1 MRRAVLAVL
10 SLVAVVAGCTST
22 GGTAGPAT
30 TTTGGSTT
38 TRSSAP
44 DGSGMPPI
52 SGPELD
58 LPKSGACELLKAD
71 QLATHDVTKPGE
83 VTTDAAGETCQWR
96 PQDRVL
102 GTSFSATILEN
113 TDGIAGYYENRD
125 DYAEFEEIQ
134 VAGYPGFNASKTDLK
149 SGSCTTGVGV
159 ADGRGFLVQS
169 IVNDEKLPEYK
180 NPCSVS
186 GAIAETIVGN
196 LKG

>member
-10 SLVAVVAGCTST
+10 SAAAVLAGCTST
-22 GGTAGPAT
+22 GGTPSPAK
-30 TTTGGSTT
+30 TTTGGATT
-38 TRSSAP
+38 QSSEP

-58 LPKSGACELLKAD
+58 LSKSSACELLKAD
-71 QLATHDVTKPGE
+71 QLAARDVTKPGE
-83 VTTDAAGETCQWR
+83 AETDSTGETCQWR

-113 TDGIAGYYENRD
+113 TDGIAGYYENRAEF
-125 DYAEFEEIQ
+125 AEFEEIE
-134 VAGYPGFNASKTDLK
+134 VAGYPGFNGSKTDLK

-159 ADGRGFLVQS
+159 AKGKGFLVQ
-169 IVNDEKLPEYK
+169 INVNDEKLSEYT

-186 GAIAETIVGN
+186 GDIAETIVGN

>member
-10 SLVAVVAGCTST
+10 SLVVVLGGCTST
-22 GGTAGPAT
+22 GGSPSPAA
-30 TTTGGSTT
+30 TTTGGATT
-38 TRSSAP
+38 GSSEP
-44 DGSGMPPI
+44 EGSGMPPI
-52 SGPELD
+52 TGPELD
-58 LPKSGACELLKAD
+58 LSKVTACELLKTD
-71 QLATHDVTKPGE
+71 QLAAHDVTKPGQSAS
-83 VTTDAAGETCQWR
+83 DAAGETCQWR

-102 GTSFSATILEN
+102 GTSFSATILKD

-125 DYAEFEEIQ
+125 EFAEFEEIE
-134 VAGYPGFNASKTDLK
+134 VAGYPAFNGSKTDLK

-159 ADGRGFLVQS
+159 AKGRGFLVQS
-169 IVNDEKLPEYK
+169 IVNDEKRPEYK

>member
-1 MRRAVLAVL
+1 MRRSVLAVL

-22 GGTAGPAT
+22 GGTPSPAT
-30 TTTGGSTT
+30 TTTGGATT
-38 TRSSAP
+38 QSSEP
-44 DGSGMPPI
+44 DGSGMPSI

-58 LPKSGACELLKAD
+58 LSKSSACELLKAD
-71 QLATHDVTKPGE
+71 QLAAHDVTKPGE
-83 VTTDAAGETCQWR
+83 AQSDSAGETCQWR

-113 TDGIAGYYENRD
+113 TGGIEGYYENRA
-125 DYAEFEEIQ
+125 DYAEFEEIE

-159 ADGRGFLVQS
+159 ADGQGFLVQS